1 MPNNYSNFTRRNNR
15 NNITTNILKMLNN
28 SNYTNHNKK
37 VIRTRVSNPKRY
49 GKYLN
54 NIHSKLFR
62 NKTAKNESRR
72 LISELDGLLKHK
84 LLSKVTLTLIS
95 LKLNTY
101 DTSNKNLEA
110 YITQAKDSIC
120 EHEQSIKRD
129 KKEGELNGPNMEEGF
144 KSIGPQPSNISFCP
158 MYRANA

>member
-1 MPNNYSNFTRRNNR
+1 
-15 NNITTNILKMLNN
+15 MLNN

-49 GKYLN
+49 GKYLK
-54 NIHSKLFR
+54 NIYSKLFR

-84 LLSKVTLTLIS
+84 LLSPYTLTVIS
-95 LKLNTY
+95 LKLNTL

-120 EHEQSIKRD
+120 EREQSIKRD
-129 KKEGELNGPNMEEGF
+129 KKEAELNGPEMEEGF
-144 KSIGPQPSNISFCP
+144 KSIGPQPSNIPFCP
-158 MYRANA
+158 EYKSNA